1 MRRGLL
7 LALVLG
13 GLLAGCGGETDR
25 TATPETVI
33 GTVKTVDLSQGD
45 AAAGKEIFT
54 KTASPACSTC
64 HTYKPAGSTAQVGPD
79 LDQALQGKDPE
90 FILESITNPSAEVTS
105 GFQDI
110 MPKEYRTQL
119 DDKQLADLVA
129 FLQPKS

>member
-1 MRRGLL
+1 
-7 LALVLG
+7 
-13 GLLAGCGGETDR
+13 
-25 TATPETVI
+25 VI

-54 KTASPACSTC
+54 KTATPPCSSC

-79 LDQALQGKDPE
+79 LDQVLQGKDPQ
-90 FILESITNPSAEVTS
+90 FILESITNPSAEIAT
-105 GFQDI
+105 GYTDL

>member
-25 TATPETVI
+25 TAAPETVI
-33 GTVKTVDLSQGD
+33 GTVKSVDLSQGD

-54 KTASPACSTC
+54 KTAVPACSTC
-64 HTYKPAGSTAQVGPD
+64 HTFKAAGSTAQVGPD
-79 LDQALQGKDPE
+79 LDQSLQGKDPQ
-90 FILESITNPSAEVTS
+90 FILESITNPSAEIAT
-105 GFQDI
+105 GYTDL